1 MFVVLLL
8 LLKIISCTVGILHE
22 DLSAQQDFNMIMQ
35 NIEAI
40 KEDWDWNKILQNI
53 QAIKEDCGEVCDLF
67 ERIKV
72 TQGQSVFDQVKK
84 HIKCD
89 RLFSSKHIDS
99 QDDDIIFAKA
109 PRRRDIPDDIM
120 DLFTYNRRVSVH
132 DTYFNQAFFSRTKKN
147 QKTKSWNSELLQH
160 FKELHNK
167 GEYMKHGYGPKVE
180 IDISKLMDDKMLD
193 QVKLYSLFQSR
204 FLQPFE
210 IFKTAGGP
218 HLTFASKCIYIV

>member
-1 MFVVLLL
+1 MFVVVLLL
-8 LLKIISCTVGILHE
+8 LKITSCTVVIQDQ
-22 DLSAQQDFNMIMQ
+22 DLSAWDPKNEQR
-35 NIEAI
+35 
-40 KEDWDWNKILQNI
+40 DWNLILQNI
-53 QAIKEDCGEVCDLF
+53 QAIKADCGEVCDLS

-72 TQGQSVFDQVKK
+72 TQGSIFDQVKK

-89 RLFSSKHIDS
+89 SLFSSKHIDS

-109 PRRRDIPDDIM
+109 PRRQDIPDYIM

-147 QKTKSWNSELLQH
+147 QKTKSWNSELLQD

-193 QVKLYSLFQSR
+193 QVK
-204 FLQPFE
+204 
-210 IFKTAGGP
+210 
-218 HLTFASKCIYIV
+218 